1 MKPFISCIPLL
12 SYYDSLI
19 FVTQGDSTVA
29 HFHDKYFIYC
39 KKSDA
44 RSLILKIYNTTFFPV
59 KTFFKRVFAL
69 FERILLLF
77 PTSIR
82 LFFEYKWVKNKMTK
96 NINKEMLKVLLNEI
110 YLCCV
115 S

>member
-1 MKPFISCIPLL
+1 MIS
-12 SYYDSLI
+12 
-19 FVTQGDSTVA
+19 
-29 HFHDKYFIYC
+29 
-39 KKSDA
+39 
-44 RSLILKIYNTTFFPV
+44 
-59 KTFFKRVFAL
+59 FAP
-69 FERILLLF
+69 FERILFLF

-115 S
+115 SYTHQFIQNIERFRLLDSALEFIEEILSLKNKQ